1 MSAPSNP
8 AGFSLSEFIEQYQL
22 PAVFASTAV
31 DYFLPLADWVREHA
45 ESRRDNAFVLGIN
58 AAQGAGKSTLAA
70 LVADYLH
77 KQFGYEVATL
87 SIDDLYLPKAARQQ
101 LGKSVHPLLATRG
114 VPGTHDPELG
124 EAIIS
129 SLQGLVEAERLPL
142 PRFDKLS
149 DDRLPAV
156 EWPTVAGPVDVVL
169 FEGWCVGSQAVAE
182 SELAEPINALERTR
196 DTTGDWRRFVNHQ
209 LGTRYQGLFSLL
221 DALVFM
227 AVPDF
232 DCVRRWRT
240 EQEHKLIAADDP
252 AGGAG
257 MTDAEVAEFVQY
269 FERVTR
275 QNLAALPQRADV
287 LLWLGQDHQVL
298 SADYRDV

>member
-1 MSAPSNP
+1 MSAPSDP
-8 AGFSLSEFIEQYQL
+8 AAFLLSEFIAQHRL

-31 DYFLPLADWVREHA
+31 DYFLPLADWVREQA

-77 KQFGYEVATL
+77 KQCGYEVATL
-87 SIDDLYLPKAARQQ
+87 SIDDLYLPKAARQR
-101 LGKSVHPLLATRG
+101 LAKSVHPLLATRG

-129 SLQGLVEAERLPL
+129 SLQGLVEGERLPL
-142 PRFDKLS
+142 PRFDKLR
-149 DDRLPAV
+149 DDRLPAI

-240 EQEHKLIAADDP
+240 EQEHQLIAAADN
-252 AGGAG
+252 ASGAG
-257 MTDAEVAEFVQY
+257 MSDAEVAEFVQY

-275 QNLAALPQRADV
+275 QNLAVLPRRADV
-287 LLWLGQDHQVL
+287 VLRLGQDHQVV
-298 SADYRDV
+298 SADYRDA